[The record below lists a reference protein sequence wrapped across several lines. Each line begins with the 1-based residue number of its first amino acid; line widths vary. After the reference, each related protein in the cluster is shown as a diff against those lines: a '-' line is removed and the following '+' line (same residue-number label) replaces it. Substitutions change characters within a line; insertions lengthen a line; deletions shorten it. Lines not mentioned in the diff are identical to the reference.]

1 MQHDEHIY
9 HESCDYTADYLQ
21 PVYSVSNAYLSLKSR
36 GSRNDDEHGYMA
48 CEEQHNNATS
58 ETQENV
64 PSEVTHKII
73 DSPVCCSSPRSS
85 VVLILPGIIVGILI
99 GSLCTGFIVYQ
110 LTHNVCAVNAAT
122 HPQIENTSIT
132 TAKTS
137 SPTKSSVDKTTTR
150 PLITNNQQDITTT
163 SSESSPPTISTVYT
177 PTTRPLITDSQQ
189 DSKRVDGKTF
199 VIKCCGDGKFWH
211 YNRDTNVVSAILQTS
226 DNFIKFSFELQTNG
240 SYKIKSVGG
249 SIYIYDGYGVKGP
262 EQAILHGS
270 NQDDDHS
277 RFLVTMETEGYTIR
291 TKATGRYVRLDADLK
306 VSTKNNIK
314 DSRSLYT
321 FVEKT

>member
-21 PVYSVSNAYLSLKSR
+21 PVYSGAVYSVSNAYLSLKSR

-58 ETQENV
+58 ETEENV
-64 PSEVTHKII
+64 PSEVTHKVM
-73 DSPVCCSSPRSS
+73 DSQVCCSSPKSS

-110 LTHNVCAVNAAT
+110 LTHNVCAVNAAK

-137 SPTKSSVDKTTTR
+137 SPTKSSMYTTTTR

-163 SSESSPPTISTVYT
+163 SSESSPPTISTVYI

-189 DSKRVDGKTF
+189 GMFSMSNNINHIHDNDGTT
-199 VIKCCGDGKFWH
+199 D
-211 YNRDTNVVSAILQTS
+211 NRRPT
-226 DNFIKFSFELQTNG
+226 
-240 SYKIKSVGG
+240 
-249 SIYIYDGYGVKGP
+249 
-262 EQAILHGS
+262 
-270 NQDDDHS
+270 
-277 RFLVTMETEGYTIR
+277 
-291 TKATGRYVRLDADLK
+291 RYV
-306 VSTKNNIK
+306 
-314 DSRSLYT
+314 
-321 FVEKT
+321 